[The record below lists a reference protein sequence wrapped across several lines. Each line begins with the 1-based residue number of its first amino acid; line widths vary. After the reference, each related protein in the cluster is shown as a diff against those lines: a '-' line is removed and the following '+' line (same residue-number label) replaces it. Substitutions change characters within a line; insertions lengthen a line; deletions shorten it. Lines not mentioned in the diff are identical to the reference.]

1 MKSSSYE
8 EDFIGCVLMKRG
20 LTDTCYG
27 LFSTLANPTRL
38 AILEKLRIQSMN
50 VSTLAQVLDQEQ
62 SMISHNLKPLERCA
76 LIYSERSGK
85 EKIYSLNKDTME
97 KIFKAV
103 EDHANNQ
110 CPFGGMCAD
119 SK

>member
-1 MKSSSYE
+1 M
-8 EDFIGCVLMKRG
+8 LKRN

-38 AILEKLRIQSMN
+38 AILEKLRQGSMN
-50 VSTLAQVLDQEQ
+50 VSALAKILEQEQ
-62 SMISHNLKPLERCA
+62 SMISHNLKPLEKCA
-76 LIYSERSGK
+76 LVYSERNGK
-85 EKIYSLNKDTME
+85 EKYYKLNYDTME
-97 KIFKAV
+97 RIFKAV
-103 EDHANNQ
+103 EDHANNF